1 MTNVS
6 QSTSERLRS
15 ESKSFE
21 PYKVKIYFGQSKEIP
36 TIVCCCLEAAAAE
49 AAAAAWAAAAEAVAT
64 LFSRICA
71 GGEVRGR

>member
-1 MTNVS
+1 MQN
-6 QSTSERLRS
+6 EN
-15 ESKSFE
+15 ESFE
-21 PYKVKIYFGQSKEIP
+21 PYKVKIYNEQSKEIP

>member
-1 MTNVS
+1 M
-6 QSTSERLRS
+6 
-15 ESKSFE
+15 
-21 PYKVKIYFGQSKEIP
+21 VKIYFGQSKEIP

>member
-1 MTNVS
+1 MIDPSTPQS
-6 QSTSERLRS
+6 QFKKHISIWDTLYNE
-15 ESKSFE
+15 
-21 PYKVKIYFGQSKEIP
+21 QSKEIP

>member
-6 QSTSERLRS
+6 QAASQCLRN
-15 ESKSFE
+15 ENKSFE

-36 TIVCCCLEAAAAE
+36 TIVCCCLEAAVE